1 MTAEPG
7 DVIAAC
13 RRAGLTVGVAESLT
27 AGLVAARLAD
37 VPGASAV
44 LRGAVVAYATDLKHA
59 LLGVDAD
66 LLARSG
72 AVNAE
77 VAEQMADGARRTLR
91 ADLAVA
97 TTGVAGPDPQD
108 GVPPGTVFLAVSAAA
123 GTRAREARLR
133 GDRRAVREGTVDLAL
148 DLLLAAASAPRR

>member
-1 MTAEPG
+1 MTADPG
-7 DVIAAC
+7 DVVAAC
-13 RRAGLTVGVAESLT
+13 RRAGLTVAVAESLT

-66 LLARSG
+66 LLARAG
-72 AVNAE
+72 PVQRE
-77 VAEQMADGARRTLR
+77 VAEQMADGVRRTLR

-97 TTGVAGPDPQD
+97 TTGVAGPDAQD
-108 GVPPGTVFLAVSAAA
+108 GVPPGTVFVAVSTAS
-123 GTRAREARLR
+123 GTRGREARLR
-133 GDRRAVREGTVDLAL
+133 GDRRAVREGTVALAL
-148 DLLLAAASAPRR
+148 GLLLQAASAPGR